1 MSWGL
6 IGQGLLLLAVFLK
19 LAQAQR
25 LARNVRWLAAL
36 GLMIV
41 VWVPFG
47 DLSLAGY
54 VRGAAG
60 DLSITSVW
68 LLMTAV
74 LGRLL
79 DRSLRG
85 ERSTALLLALVL
97 LTGLWFYPL
106 SLGVGP
112 VDPYQ
117 WGYRPWGLGAV
128 LALLAAAAWWR
139 QLYLVTI
146 VLSLALLAWSKSLY
160 ESANLWDY
168 MIDPLLL
175 AYALGYFIK
184 MLGRKALSARTFSV
198 VFRT

>member
-184 MLGRKALSARTFSV
+184 MLGRKALSARNFSV